1 MKINNSV
8 GNEVV
13 IEKLA
18 NGDIIYSE
26 YNKQGNIIL
35 NVCKNIQT
43 VYEYDSRG
51 FAKIMQK
58 DLYKMKEHYFNKI
71 IVKDRFSEE
80 LQDYLVYGSGNGI
93 SEISFRGDT
102 YLCYRTTDVLGNF
115 DSSVIENIEELKRV
129 SSLANGN
136 ADKWKEVYRFQFDG
150 IEYFFY
156 EMELENGELVRF
168 FCDSLQQNSDWE
180 YEEFEGA
187 VC

>member
-18 NGDIIYSE
+18 NGDIFYSE

-51 FAKIMQK
+51 FTKIMQK
-58 DLYKMKEHYFNKI
+58 DLNKIKEYYFDKI
-71 IVKDRFSEE
+71 IVKERFSEE
-80 LQDYLVYGSGNGI
+80 LQDYLVYGGGI
-93 SEISFRGDT
+93 SEMSFRGDT
-102 YLCYRTTDVLGNF
+102 YLCYRSTQVFGNF
-115 DSSVIENIEELKRV
+115 DSKVIKNIEELKRV
-129 SSLANGN
+129 SSLVVGSS
-136 ADKWKEVYRFQFDG
+136 DKWKEVYRFQFDG

-156 EMELENGELVRF
+156 EMELENGEIVRF
-168 FCDSLQQNSDWE
+168 FCDSLQQNDGWE
-180 YEEFEGA
+180 YEEFEEA